1 MSDILSKTSIQI
13 TLSWKN
19 IETLIGIM
27 IVENRIN
34 LAELTRLKVN
44 Q

>member
-34 LAELTRLKVN
+34 LAELTRLKVS